1 MITMIFTSNFDA
13 VTMHIY
19 NNDEVRDTKSTYT
32 KKDDAIEAAA
42 EIVQGIATD
51 LRESKNYDLNPCEF
65 YIDTDKGVLEY
76 DDSKYRFSIYIY
88 KE

>member
-1 MITMIFTSNFDA
+1 MITMTFTSNFDA

-19 NNDEVRDTKSTYT
+19 NNDEIRTTESTHATKN
-32 KKDDAIEAAA
+32 DAIEAAA

-65 YIDTDKGVLEY
+65 YIDTDEGALEY
-76 DDSKYRFSIYIY
+76 DDSKYMFTIYIY
-88 KE
+88 E